1 MEIDI
6 RPERPQDREQAEAVT
21 REAFFNVHVPGCCE
35 HYILHVMRDCDAFV
49 PELAL
54 CAWHGD
60 ELVGCAYYTKATI
73 VRDGGARREVLCLGP
88 IGVLPEWQRKGV
100 GTALMGEGRARAAAL
115 GYDAIVL
122 YGDPAYYGKK
132 GFEPAERYSVRTPDD
147 MYADALQICVLK
159 PEMATELGGRF
170 REDSVFEADE
180 AAAEA
185 FDAAFPHREKLS
197 GLPSQT
203 RFLET
208 VAMRKPAKA

>member
-6 RPERPQDREQAEAVT
+6 RLERPQDRARAEAVT

-54 CAWHGD
+54 CAWHGE
-60 ELVGCAYYTKATI
+60 ELVGCAYYTKARI
-73 VRDGGARREVLCLGP
+73 ERDVGASHEVLCLGP

-100 GTALMGEGRARAAAL
+100 GTAMMGEGRARAAAL
-115 GYDAIVL
+115 GYNAIVL
-122 YGDPAYYGKK
+122 YGDPAYYGNK
-132 GFEPAERYSVRTPDD
+132 GFEPAERYDVRTPDD

-159 PEMATELGGRF
+159 PEMAADLGGRF
-170 REDSVFEADE
+170 HEDGVFDVNEAD
-180 AAAEA
+180 AEA
-185 FDAAFPHREKLS
+185 FDAGFPHRDKLS
-197 GLPSQT
+197 GLPSQL

-208 VAMRKPAKA
+208 VAMRRPAKA